1 VTAPHIVG
9 GPERSYV
16 WRSDPS
22 STAGNP
28 MPETATASTL
38 RPSRALMVVA
48 VAIAAMLAGTMALW
62 AHYGTAVFYEMIAAG
77 IASCF

>member
-1 VTAPHIVG
+1 
-9 GPERSYV
+9 
-16 WRSDPS
+16 
-22 STAGNP
+22 
-28 MPETATASTL
+28 MPETATASTP